1 MGGSFI
7 EALITIWV
15 DLGLPWNK
23 YTPMYITAAGA
34 VIMFPFFLKNIRISQ
49 ARNLL
54 KRSNSMYHQ
63 ERQDME
69 DAALNKVADI
79 PVALLGLADQAIV
92 MKRYALVDRILLMVP
107 KTTKTRREIE
117 RIRRKIN
124 PQNPKDPISTLL
136 KLETLLT
143 QGLNEAAELEWNAL
157 PPHLQRHPDY
167 VLFLEQLE
175 AKKAKKE
182 PEGSF

>member
-23 YTPMYITAAGA
+23 YTPMYITAGGA
-34 VIMFPFFLKNIRISQ
+34 ILIFPFFLKSIRISQ

-54 KRSNSMYHQ
+54 KRSNSIYHK
-63 ERQDME
+63 ERQAME
-69 DAALNKVADI
+69 NAAIAKVSDI

-107 KTTKTRREIE
+107 NTASTRREIE
-117 RIRRKIN
+117 RIQRKMN
-124 PQNPKDPISTLL
+124 PKNTKDPIQTLL
-136 KLETLLT
+136 KLETLLS
-143 QGLNEAAELEWNAL
+143 QDLDDAARIEWDSL
-157 PPHLQRHPDY
+157 PRHIQNRPDY
-167 VLFLEQLE
+167 LIVLQQIEE
-175 AKKAKKE
+175 RKAKKE
-182 PEGSF
+182 PSGSF

>member
-15 DLGLPWNK
+15 DLGLPWTK
-23 YTPMYITAAGA
+23 YTPMYVTALGA
-34 VIMFPFFLKNIRISQ
+34 IIMFPFFLKNIRIAQ

-54 KRSNSMYHQ
+54 KRSNSLYHD
-63 ERQDME
+63 EREAME
-69 DAALNKVADI
+69 DAALRKVADI

-107 KTTKTRREIE
+107 KKQSTSREIE

-124 PQNPKDPISTLL
+124 PQVPKNPIQILL
-136 KLETLLT
+136 KLETLLA
-143 QGLNEAAELEWNAL
+143 QELYGAANKEWNSL
-157 PPHLQRHPDY
+157 PSHLKQHPDY
-167 VLFLEQLE
+167 QKIAEQLN
-175 AKKAKKE
+175 KKKQKKE
-182 PEGSF
+182 PESSF